1 MKQKSEA
8 KKNYAKTWVKSD
20 ENEVKKLKQNKV
32 KGNKK
37 FILTSR
43 NEKDAKRFLCHFDS
57 LWSKKRSENGTLV
70 DRCLR
75 SVKSASF

>member
-8 KKNYAKTWVKSD
+8 KKIYAKTWVESD

-32 KGNKK
+32 KGNEK

-43 NEKDAKRFLCHFDS
+43 N
-57 LWSKKRSENGTLV
+57 
-70 DRCLR
+70 
-75 SVKSASF
+75 